1 MNNQKSEAENGERQ
15 RALSPATC
23 SAKAWRAV
31 SLWQPWASAMGSGVK
46 QNETRSWPT
55 SYRGELVICSAK
67 RKPSR
72 EEVGD
77 GETYDVAMRM
87 PYGCAICVV
96 EIYDCRGVEWV
107 SSQPNFTEAE
117 RDLGDYTPGMGR
129 YAWMTRNCRTLTTP
143 LPIVGRQGLW
153 ILTPETIAAI
163 KALLPNIRS

>member
-1 MNNQKSEAENGERQ
+1 
-15 RALSPATC
+15 
-23 SAKAWRAV
+23 
-31 SLWQPWASAMGSGVK
+31 MGSGVK

-163 KALLPNIRS
+163 KALLPNTTNRAQKIANQELAQERGEESDAATETANRGRAV

>member
-1 MNNQKSEAENGERQ
+1 MNTTIERT
-15 RALSPATC
+15 AGAGLAAATG
-23 SAKAWRAV
+23 SAKSWRAI

-46 QNETRSWPT
+46 KNETRSWPT

-107 SSQPNFTEAE
+107 SSQPNFTESE
-117 RDLGDYTPGMGR
+117 RDLGDYTPGIGR

-143 LPIVGRQGLW
+143 LPIIGRQGLW
-153 ILTPETIAAI
+153 ILTPEIVANI
-163 KALLPNIRS
+163 KALLPNDQAL